1 MTAPLLIADGPFVHA
16 VTMDDL
22 AKYHGRDF
30 LNGLA
35 QAFVVIRT
43 ATERLG
49 DGKPLDRRRIRLV
62 LGLDP
67 PGVLDGFEYLTRA
80 FTDRRVV
87 VDRRMGIGPES
98 FDGNYYFEVQYEGR
112 RLVMVLRDGIIP
124 DGYSQMARR
133 GFARLLTPEEERGWS
148 AGKRDIADR
157 ILATPVEECF
167 HVTGPLPA

>member
-1 MTAPLLIADGPFVHA
+1 MSAVLEIADGPFVHA

-35 QAFVVIRT
+35 QAFVVMRT

-49 DGKPLDRRRIRLV
+49 CGRPLDRRRVRLV

-87 VDRRMGIGPES
+87 IDRRIGIGPES
-98 FDGNYYFEVQYEGR
+98 FDGHYYFEVQYEGR
-112 RLVMVLRDGIIP
+112 RLVMVLRDGIVP
-124 DGYSQMARR
+124 EGYSQMARR
-133 GFARLLTPEEERGWS
+133 GFARLLDADEMRHWS
-148 AGKRDIADR
+148 AGKRDIAER
-157 ILATPVEECF
+157 ILARPAEESF
-167 HVTGPLPA
+167 HVTGPSPA

>member
-1 MTAPLLIADGPFVHA
+1 MTESLQIADGPFVHA

-22 AKYHGRDF
+22 VKYHGRDF

-35 QAFVVIRT
+35 QAFVAIRT

-49 DGKPLDRRRIRLV
+49 GGRPLDRRRIRLL

-80 FTDRRVV
+80 FTDRRVI
-87 VDRRMGIGPES
+87 VDRRIGIGPES
-98 FDGNYYFEVQYEGR
+98 FDGHYYFEVQYEGR
-112 RLVMVLRDGIIP
+112 RIVLVLRDGIIP

-133 GFARLLTPEEERGWS
+133 GFARLLDPEEERRWS
-148 AGKRDIADR
+148 AGKRDIAER
-157 ILATPVEECF
+157 ILAAPVEETF
-167 HVTGPLPA
+167 HVTGPDPA